1 LRIPRTQL
9 LMSAQFL
16 RMPLMSAVTDRPAG
30 SLTVTLVAGMA
41 LGLASPLFAQHEV
54 TPADID
60 EGGRLF
66 QASCTSCHGAEG
78 DAVFGVDL
86 GRGQFRQAVTD
97 MDLIRVIRTGV
108 PEKGMPPSTFSEE
121 QASTIVVYLRSLV
134 STPASMVP
142 GDAPRGRMLFEGKGA
157 CATCHRVNGNGSRL
171 GPDLSD
177 IGQLRRAGELERS
190 LVEPN
195 AEILP
200 PNRPFRVVARD
211 GTTTTGRLLNHDSF
225 IVQML
230 DSQQQLRSF
239 TKATLREYAF
249 VDKSPMPSARDSLSS
264 EEIVDVI
271 RYLVSLTG
279 VKASAPRD

>member
-1 LRIPRTQL
+1 
-9 LMSAQFL
+9 MSAQFL
-16 RMPLMSAVTDRPAG
+16 RMPLMSAVTDRHAG

-41 LGLASPLFAQHEV
+41 LALASPLFAQHEV

-97 MDLIRVIRTGV
+97 KDLIRVIRTGV

-121 QASTIVVYLRSLV
+121 QAGTIVAYLRSLV
-134 STPASMVP
+134 STPASLVP
-142 GDAPRGRMLFEGKGA
+142 GDATRGRTLFEGKGA
-157 CATCHRVNGNGSRL
+157 CATCHRVNGSGSRL

-190 LVEPN
+190 LVEPD
-195 AEILP
+195 AEIHP
-200 PNRPFRVVARD
+200 ANRPFRVVARD
-211 GTTTTGRLLNHDSF
+211 GTTTTGRLLSHDSF
-225 IVQML
+225 MVQML

-239 TKATLREYAF
+239 TKANLREYAF

-279 VKASAPRD
+279 VTPRD

>member
-1 LRIPRTQL
+1 
-9 LMSAQFL
+9 MSAQFL

-97 MDLIRVIRTGV
+97 KDLVRVIRTGV

-121 QASTIVVYLRSLV
+121 QAGTVVAYLRSLV
-134 STPASMVP
+134 STPASLVP
-142 GDAPRGRMLFEGKGA
+142 GDATRGRTLFEGKGA
-157 CATCHRVNGNGSRL
+157 CATCHRVNGSGSRL

-190 LVEPN
+190 LVEPD
-195 AEILP
+195 AEIHP
-200 PNRPFRVVARD
+200 ANRPFRVVARD

-225 IVQML
+225 MVQML

-239 TKATLREYAF
+239 TKANLREYAF

-279 VKASAPRD
+279 VTPQD

>member
-1 LRIPRTQL
+1 L

-41 LGLASPLFAQHEV
+41 LALASPLFAQHEV

-97 MDLIRVIRTGV
+97 KDLVRVIRTGV

-121 QASTIVVYLRSLV
+121 QAGTVVAYLRSLV
-134 STPASMVP
+134 STPASLVP
-142 GDAPRGRMLFEGKGA
+142 GDATRGRTLFEGKGA
-157 CATCHRVNGNGSRL
+157 CATCHRVNGSGSRL

-190 LVEPN
+190 LVEPD
-195 AEILP
+195 AEIHP
-200 PNRPFRVVARD
+200 ANRPFRVVARD

-225 IVQML
+225 MVQML

-239 TKATLREYAF
+239 TKANLREYAF

-279 VKASAPRD
+279 VTPRD

>member
-1 LRIPRTQL
+1 
-9 LMSAQFL
+9 
-16 RMPLMSAVTDRPAG
+16 MPLMSAVTHRLAG
-30 SLTVTLVAGMA
+30 SLTLTLVAAVA
-41 LGLASPLFAQHEV
+41 LAIATPAFAQHEV
-54 TPADID
+54 TPADIE

-97 MDLIRVIRTGV
+97 TDLIRVIRTGV
-108 PEKGMPPSTFSEE
+108 PEKGMPPSSFSEA
-121 QASTIVVYLRSLV
+121 QAGTIVAYLRSLV
-134 STPASMVP
+134 STPASLVP
-142 GDAPRGRMLFEGKGA
+142 GDATRGRTLFEGKGA
-157 CATCHRVNGNGSRL
+157 CATCHRVNGSGSRL

-190 LVEPN
+190 LVDPG

-211 GTTTTGRLLNHDSF
+211 GTTTTGRLLNHDSVMVMM
-225 IVQML
+225 IDTQE
-230 DSQQQLRSF
+230 QLRSF
-239 TKATLREYAF
+239 MKASLREYAF
-249 VDKSPMPSARDSLSS
+249 VDKSQMPSARDTLSS

-279 VKASAPRD
+279 VKATAPRN